1 MVRPKRSSSVKTF
14 QEEESEGSGEES
26 EWEQTIEGQGIEE
39 SDDAGDGNEDD
50 AEEESKPDNIK
61 SSEVNA
67 KVKKAPWNKGLGK
80 KRKRPS
86 EYDTDNEDGEDALPT
101 IVRKTDKGGYA
112 HTKKSRARIGK
123 ANKGKSP
130 WNKGKHRSEE
140 VKAKIRAG
148 VVARNQA
155 ILAVKLKKLGMT
167 EGEWITKKKEIKYLR
182 ERVRRAKLAV
192 NKKKEEMTQA
202 YLLKLERELK
212 DVLELRSSIDN
223 NVSIVEYVSVLT
235 CRVKISSLTLSLSKI
250 VEDAEKLKEELE
262 EELNHDK
269 EVVTESNANVS
280 SEEEK
285 KDDYTECHT
294 DNTQLL
300 FQKEITWVP
309 HLGHAT
315 GTPKCPKGGPGGLI
329 CCEDCSEAFS
339 GFLTATALD
348 AEHQIR
354 HTVGK
359 EVQELL
365 GYVEECRFG
374 IMTAVQVARKLPL
387 PPGVATISSLR
398 QIGQKRSILDST
410 PDPVEWTMT
419 SVMDLASRGDNVS
432 RI

>member
-14 QEEESEGSGEES
+14 QEEESDGSGEES
-26 EWEQTIEGQGIEE
+26 EWEQTIEGQGVAE
-39 SDDAGDGNEDD
+39 SDDAGDGNEED

-67 KVKKAPWNKGLGK
+67 KVKKAPWNKGLGE

-86 EYDTDNEDGEDALPT
+86 EYDTDNEDGEDGLPT

-235 CRVKISSLTLSLSKI
+235 CRVKISLLTLSLS
-250 VEDAEKLKEELE
+250 
-262 EELNHDK
+262 
-269 EVVTESNANVS
+269 
-280 SEEEK
+280 
-285 KDDYTECHT
+285 
-294 DNTQLL
+294 
-300 FQKEITWVP
+300 
-309 HLGHAT
+309 
-315 GTPKCPKGGPGGLI
+315 
-329 CCEDCSEAFS
+329 
-339 GFLTATALD
+339 
-348 AEHQIR
+348 
-354 HTVGK
+354 
-359 EVQELL
+359 
-365 GYVEECRFG
+365 
-374 IMTAVQVARKLPL
+374 
-387 PPGVATISSLR
+387 
-398 QIGQKRSILDST
+398 
-410 PDPVEWTMT
+410 
-419 SVMDLASRGDNVS
+419 
-432 RI
+432 